1 MQALVYKTK
10 LGALSSLLI
19 VTLYGSSVFLLK
31 RSVSY
36 STTGLLQNQIFNCLH
51 YFLTEM
57 KFFNFKCY
65 LKKYMIL
72 VA

>member
-10 LGALSSLLI
+10 LGALSPLLTA
-19 VTLYGSSVFLLK
+19 TLYGSSVYLLR
-31 RSVSY
+31 RSMSY
-36 STTGLLQNQIFNCLH
+36 STTSLLQNQILNCLH
-51 YFLTEM
+51 YFLTEI

-65 LKKYMIL
+65 LKKCMVL